1 MERKTEKSTKSS
13 KLRNGNASNKEKG
26 RRQTILNCTF
36 CGALLELQ
44 PSPYIMEEGNK
55 FCNRNHA
62 YEHRLGTESI
72 EKQTQMGGI

>member
-1 MERKTEKSTKSS
+1 MERKNKKSTKSS
-13 KLRNGNASNKEKG
+13 KLSDRNGTHHRK
-26 RRQTILNCTF
+26 RQEPTILNCAF

-44 PSPYIMEEGNK
+44 PSPYIMEEGNI

-62 YEHRLGTESI
+62 YEHRLGKESI

>member
-1 MERKTEKSTKSS
+1 MEGKNEKSTKLC
-13 KLRNGNASNKEKG
+13 KLSERDADNKGK
-26 RRQTILNCTF
+26 RQGSTILNCAF

-62 YEHRLGTESI
+62 YEHRLGKESI

>member
-1 MERKTEKSTKSS
+1 MEGKNEESTKLR
-13 KLRNGNASNKEKG
+13 KLSNRDACNKEK
-26 RRQTILNCTF
+26 RRRPTILNCAF

-62 YEHRLGTESI
+62 YEHRLGKESI

>member
-1 MERKTEKSTKSS
+1 MEGKTEESI
-13 KLRNGNASNKEKG
+13 KLRKLSNRDEDNNRK
-26 RRQTILNCTF
+26 RQRPTILNCAF

-44 PSPYIMEEGNK
+44 PSPNIMEEGNI

-62 YEHRLGTESI
+62 YEHRLGKESI

>member
-1 MERKTEKSTKSS
+1 MARKNEEITKSS
-13 KLRNGNASNKEKG
+13 KLSSRDADHKEKG
-26 RRQTILNCTF
+26 RRQTILNCAF

-62 YEHRLGTESI
+62 YEHRLGKESI

>member
-1 MERKTEKSTKSS
+1 MEGKTKESI
-13 KLRNGNASNKEKG
+13 KLRELSIRDADNKGK
-26 RRQTILNCTF
+26 RQGPTILNCAF

-62 YEHRLGTESI
+62 YEHRLGKESI

>member
-1 MERKTEKSTKSS
+1 MEGKTKESI
-13 KLRNGNASNKEKG
+13 KLRKLSSRDADNKGKG
-26 RRQTILNCTF
+26 RRPTILNCAF

-62 YEHRLGTESI
+62 YEHRIGKESI

>member
-1 MERKTEKSTKSS
+1 MEGKTKESI
-13 KLRNGNASNKEKG
+13 KLRKLSSRDADNKGKG
-26 RRQTILNCTF
+26 QRPTILNCAF

-62 YEHRLGTESI
+62 YEHRLGKESI